1 MHGLWSVGAVLGGIM
16 GAAAIGLRVPTGW
29 HLGGIAVAFIALA
42 LTASRSLLHGA
53 DDRSVDAHTVRPK
66 LQAAAIGT
74 LVALGLIAAAA
85 NIMEDVGATWSG
97 LYLTTELGGAAAIAS
112 FGFVAL
118 QASQTLG
125 RFLGDGL
132 VTRFGDR
139 TVARVGAAL
148 AVFAMTAALLL
159 PGVVSTIAALGIVG
173 LGIGTL
179 IPGTIR
185 TAEALPG
192 VAPGVGIAWVATTMR
207 VTLLLSPPLIGA
219 LADVFSLRVAL
230 GIVPVAAAAIVLLSR
245 ALGAAPIPLVAMEK
259 T

>member
-1 MHGLWSVGAVLGGIM
+1 VLGGIM
-16 GAAAIGLRVPTGW
+16 GAAAIGLHVPTGW
-29 HLGGIAVAFIALA
+29 HLTAVAVAFVALA
-42 LTASRSLLHGA
+42 FTASRSLMRGP
-53 DDRSVDAHTVRPK
+53 DERSVDPGSVRPT
-66 LQAAAIGT
+66 LRAAAFGT
-74 LVALGLIAAAA
+74 LLALGLIAASA

-139 TVARVGAAL
+139 AIARVGAGL
-148 AVFAMTAALLL
+148 AGMTMTVSLLV
-159 PGVVSTIAALGIVG
+159 PNVVTTIAALAVVG

-179 IPGTIR
+179 IPGAIR

-219 LADVFSLRVAL
+219 VADLFSLRVAFW
-230 GIVPVAAAAIVLLSR
+230 IVPLVAAVILLLSR
-245 ALGAAPIPLVAMEK
+245 SLGFTPVARAVGE
-259 T
+259 

>member
-1 MHGLWSVGAVLGGIM
+1 
-16 GAAAIGLRVPTGW
+16 
-29 HLGGIAVAFIALA
+29 
-42 LTASRSLLHGA
+42 
-53 DDRSVDAHTVRPK
+53 
-66 LQAAAIGT
+66 
-74 LVALGLIAAAA
+74 
-85 NIMEDVGATWSG
+85 MEDVGATWSG
-97 LYLTTELGGAAAIAS
+97 LYLTTDLGGAAAIAS

-125 RFLGDGL
+125 RFAGDGL

-148 AVFAMTAALLL
+148 AGLAMTAALLL
-159 PGVVSTIAALGIVG
+159 PSVVTTIAALAVVG

-179 IPGTIR
+179 IPGAIR

-219 LADVFSLRVAL
+219 VADLFSLRVAF
-230 GIVPVAAAAIVLLSR
+230 GIVPLAAAAILLLSR
-245 ALGAAPIPLVAMEK
+245 ALGTTPIARAAGE
-259 T
+259 